1 MLATMRRHAT
11 TLALFAAGT
20 TALTAVVNS
29 LTAPTIAHQ
38 AALEQKKLL
47 DQVIP
52 ADRYDNDLL
61 QECYA
66 VTNTL
71 LGSSSAHRVFVA
83 RKDGEP
89 VAAAVESTA
98 PDGYSGAIKLL
109 IGADFTGN
117 VLGVRVTEH
126 HETPGLGDKID
137 VRISD
142 WITRFS
148 GQRVQHSGDAR
159 WAVKKEGGGFD
170 QFTGATITPRA
181 VINSIKRSALYLETL
196 PPQLS
201 SLPACGDANE
211 RS

>member
-1 MLATMRRHAT
+1 MLTTMRRHAT

-38 AALEQKKLL
+38 AALEQRKLL

-61 QECYA
+61 QECYT
-66 VTNTL
+66 VTDPA
-71 LGSSSAHRVFVA
+71 LGSASAHRVFIA
-83 RKDGEP
+83 RKAGEP

-98 PDGYSGAIKLL
+98 PDGYSGAINLL
-109 IGADFTGN
+109 IGADFMGN
-117 VLGVRVTEH
+117 VLGARVTEH
-126 HETPGLGDKID
+126 HETPGLGDKVD

-148 GQRVQHSGDAR
+148 GQRVQNDADPR
-159 WAVKKEGGGFD
+159 WAVKKEGGQFD

-181 VINSIKRSALYLETL
+181 VINSIKRGALYLETL
-196 PPQLS
+196 PSQLS
-201 SLPACGDANE
+201 SLPACGE
-211 RS
+211 RQ

>member
-1 MLATMRRHAT
+1 MLITMRRHAT

-47 DQVIP
+47 DQVIA
-52 ADRYDNDLL
+52 ADSYDNDL
-61 QECYA
+61 QRECYT
-66 VTNTL
+66 VTDSA
-71 LGSSSAHRVFVA
+71 LGSTSAHRVFIA
-83 RKDGEP
+83 RKAGVP
-89 VAAAVESTA
+89 VAAAVESIA
-98 PDGYSGAIKLL
+98 PDGYSGAINLL
-109 IGADFTGN
+109 IGADFNGN

-148 GQRVQHSGDAR
+148 GQSVQNSGDAR
-159 WAVKKEGGGFD
+159 WAVKKEGGMFD

-201 SLPACGDANE
+201 SLPACGE
-211 RS
+211 RQ

>member
-1 MLATMRRHAT
+1 MLSTMRRHAT

-20 TALTAVVNS
+20 TALTAVINS

-52 ADRYDNDLL
+52 AAIYDNDLL
-61 QECYA
+61 EECYT
-66 VTNTL
+66 VTNPA
-71 LGSSSAHRVFVA
+71 LGSASPHRVFIA
-83 RKDGEP
+83 RKDGAA
-89 VAAAVESTA
+89 VAAALESTA
-98 PDGYSGAIKLL
+98 PDGYSGAINLL
-109 IGADFTGN
+109 IGADFNGN
-117 VLGVRVTEH
+117 VLGARVTEH

-148 GQRVQHSGDAR
+148 GQRVESGTDAR
-159 WAVKKEGGGFD
+159 WAVKKEGGMFD

-201 SLPACGDANE
+201 SLPACGE